1 MNDFEEQGT
10 RKSLHDGYKAKS
22 CVGDACVGTKKGI
35 WDGRFW
41 EQTKRT
47 VISGMFVKETKGF
60 QRLKV
65 TSCWLECISNTVER
79 ERERER
85 ERVIF

>member
-1 MNDFEEQGT
+1 
-10 RKSLHDGYKAKS
+10 
-22 CVGDACVGTKKGI
+22 
-35 WDGRFW
+35 
-41 EQTKRT
+41 
-47 VISGMFVKETKGF
+47 MFVKETKGF

-85 ERVIF
+85 ESNILMFLSFKNIFEKNFYLFLCLNFFLMFSAHFHVLMSKIIFKK